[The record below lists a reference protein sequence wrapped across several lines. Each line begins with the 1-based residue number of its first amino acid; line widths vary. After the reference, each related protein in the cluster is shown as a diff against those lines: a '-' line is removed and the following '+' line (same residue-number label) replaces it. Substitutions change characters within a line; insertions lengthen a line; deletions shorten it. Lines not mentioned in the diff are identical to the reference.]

1 MQFAAMDMEL
11 FFGQIS
17 MIFLLLSDKHKV
29 VEPFKV
35 DFFKNLFLLLTFC
48 GKRTRLLLSNSENFS
63 RHEAPDMTILKI
75 FIVLE
80 NMPN

>member
-48 GKRTRLLLSNSENFS
+48 GKRTRSVQFSLSSPLLACFS
-63 RHEAPDMTILKI
+63 KQVSPEITTYKT
-75 FIVLE
+75 
-80 NMPN
+80 